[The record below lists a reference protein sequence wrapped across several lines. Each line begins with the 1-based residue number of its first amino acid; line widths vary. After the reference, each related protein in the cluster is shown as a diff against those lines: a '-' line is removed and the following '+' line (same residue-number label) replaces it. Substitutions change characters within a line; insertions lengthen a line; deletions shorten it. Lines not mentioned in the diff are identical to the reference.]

1 MAQPRLIVR
10 IEHEE
15 TAAARANELASKC
28 PVFHRTVVPFI
39 DSLIG
44 HALRS
49 LLLPLP
55 MDIHEPREFVQISV
69 LKRNLTLFPKLFDKM
84 QIFDHRLVRLPGF
97 VILLF

>member
-1 MAQPRLIVR
+1 
-10 IEHEE
+10 
-15 TAAARANELASKC
+15 
-28 PVFHRTVVPFI
+28 
-39 DSLIG
+39 
-44 HALRS
+44 
-49 LLLPLP
+49 